1 MKIGEA
7 IINELIKE
15 KDVISASIVGSYSE
29 NKDIKKI
36 GDIDVVV
43 ICKKLT
49 KKVFLKILKRAK
61 KKKFKVNTLINSTF
75 GPMKINSENSLPIH
89 LMIYDLESHKNHV
102 LKSPFTCFDWERS
115 KIYRGKSRLYLRCS

>member
-61 KKKFKVNTLINSTF
+61 KKILKFALQLI
-75 GPMKINSENSLPIH
+75 LH
-89 LMIYDLESHKNHV
+89 LAQ
-102 LKSPFTCFDWERS
+102 
-115 KIYRGKSRLYLRCS
+115 